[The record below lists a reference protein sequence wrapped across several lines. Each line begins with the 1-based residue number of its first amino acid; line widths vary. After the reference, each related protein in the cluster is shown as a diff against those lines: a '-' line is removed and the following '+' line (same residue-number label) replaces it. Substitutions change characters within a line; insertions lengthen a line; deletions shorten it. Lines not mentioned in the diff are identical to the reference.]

1 MTTHHAE
8 KFTSAAR
15 LCVQRHTHSRM
26 RATGRQQMGS
36 PLEKRG
42 AYAFPSL
49 PYDFGGLGL
58 ERSVVIVQTQRGV
71 SEDCYTLTRSQDYFI
86 SLRQ

>member
-49 PYDFGGLGL
+49 PYDFGGLSL

>member
-1 MTTHHAE
+1 MTSTPRREIHIGGVPC
-8 KFTSAAR
+8 
-15 LCVQRHTHSRM
+15 LQRHTHSRM
-26 RATGRQQMGS
+26 RASGRQQMGS
-36 PLEKRG
+36 PPEKRG

-49 PYDFGGLGL
+49 PYNLGGLGL